1 MDVILPDAEEET
13 YYLVTCRVSELYFF
27 PLSLSPCCTSSAFG
41 ARPTSSLSIALVPRR
56 RHGDR
61 TCFPSRCLRQ
71 SYVSGAADNFSSFFY
86 FPGHFSFRLHLD
98 NRVLAQSG
106 HCCFTWPWRLFLFFF
121 FWFSSG
127 KSSNY
132 GTGRNTRDVRDRTTR
147 TSKNGARDMRLATT
161 WNVSGFTDITIF
173 PRFYFCCFYFS
184 FEQKKRLPGLW
195 AMAEFQLEVVLW
207 QIVRFKELLLSV
219 AIVSLACVS
228 SPGCRRFPLFFVL
241 VFTSA

>member
-1 MDVILPDAEEET
+1 MDVILPDAEEEA

-27 PLSLSPCCTSSAFG
+27 SFSLSPCCTSSAFG
-41 ARPTSSLSIALVPRR
+41 ARPTSSLSIALVLRR

-106 HCCFTWPWRLFLFFF
+106 HCCFTWPWRLFLFF
-121 FWFSSG
+121 SSDFPLG
-127 KSSNY
+127 SPRITAPGGIRETYATGQRGPAK
-132 GTGRNTRDVRDRTTR
+132 TGRATCDSQQLGTFLVSRILLSFRAFIFVVFI
-147 TSKNGARDMRLATT
+147 SRL
-161 WNVSGFTDITIF
+161 NK
-173 PRFYFCCFYFS
+173 
-184 FEQKKRLPGLW
+184 KKRLPGLW

-219 AIVSLACVS
+219 AIVSLARVS
-228 SPGCRRFPLFFVL
+228 SPGCRRFPLFIVF